1 VSIHVPHVTPEALAT
16 IRLANQQRLAG
27 FQAQGVAVN
36 IPSAPAP
43 LVEMLIEA
51 VAGGPEGS
59 PEWLAFLHAY
69 EVRIE
74 AMLDQVES
82 QIARAKLTAP
92 GPVPNGSALGL
103 PRDLRG

>member
-1 VSIHVPHVTPEALAT
+1 MSIHVPHVTPEALDA

-27 FQAQGVAVN
+27 FQAQSVN
-36 IPSAPAP
+36 MKIPSAPAP

-51 VAGGPEGS
+51 VAGPEGS
-59 PEWLAFLHAY
+59 REWLAFLHAY

-92 GPVPNGSALGL
+92 GPAPNGSALG
-103 PRDLRG
+103 PRDLR